1 MYKKIVIFET
11 MKRTIA
17 LAFAIILCLGTG
29 FRAKAQEEDLDAQYA
44 AELIAQ
50 GQSVPDFTL
59 KDIDGKTV
67 SLSDFRGKTV
77 LLLFW
82 ASWCPDCRAEIPQI
96 KAMHT
101 LANPDKVAFV
111 SVSFD
116 REIDTWKQF
125 VPENNLPGVHLFDP
139 QGMKESEIGK
149 AYHIKW
155 IPSMYVID
163 PQGKVV
169 LGTVMAGKAASTLLG
184 ANSSVA
190 QLHFNNDLCTD
201 ENCEN

>member
-1 MYKKIVIFET
+1 
-11 MKRTIA
+11 MKRMIA
-17 LAFAIILCLGTG
+17 FTFALLLCFATG
-29 FRAKAQEEDLDAQYA
+29 LKAQTQEEDLDLQYA
-44 AELIAQ
+44 TELIAK
-50 GQSVPDFTL
+50 GQTVPDFTL

-67 SLSDFRGKTV
+67 KLSDFRGKTV

-101 LANPDKVAFV
+101 LANPNSVAFV

-116 REIDTWKQF
+116 REYDTWKQF
-125 VPENNLPGVHLFDP
+125 VPENSLPGVQLFDP
-139 QGMKESEIGK
+139 EGMKESKIGE
-149 AYHIKW
+149 AYHIRW

-184 ANSSVA
+184 VSSSSA
-190 QLHFNNDLCTD
+190 RPLFNNDLCTD

>member
-1 MYKKIVIFET
+1 
-11 MKRTIA
+11 MKRILA
-17 LAFAIILCLGTG
+17 LSFALLLCFATG
-29 FRAKAQEEDLDAQYA
+29 LKAQTQEEDLDPQYA
-44 AELIAQ
+44 ADLIAK
-50 GQSVPDFTL
+50 GQSVPDFSL
-59 KDIDGKTV
+59 KDIDGNTV
-67 SLSDFRGKTV
+67 RLSDFRGKTV

-101 LANPDKVAFV
+101 LSNPDKVAFV

-116 REIDTWKQF
+116 RDIDTWKQF
-125 VPENNLPGVHLFDP
+125 VPENDLPGVQLFDP
-139 QGMKESEIGK
+139 EGMKESKIGE

-163 PQGKVV
+163 PQGKVII
-169 LGTVMAGKAASTLLG
+169 GTVMAGKAASTLLG
-184 ANSSVA
+184 MASSSA
-190 QLHFNNDLCTD
+190 RPLFTNDLCTD

>member
-1 MYKKIVIFET
+1 MKKIMAITF
-11 MKRTIA
+11 A
-17 LAFAIILCLGTG
+17 LLLCLGTG
-29 FRAKAQEEDLDAQYA
+29 LRAQAQAQEEDLDAKYA
-44 AELIAQ
+44 VDLIAK

-59 KDIDGKTV
+59 KDISGKSV

-101 LANPDKVAFV
+101 LANPDNIEFV

-116 REIDTWKQF
+116 RDIDTWKQF
-125 VPENNLPGVHLFDP
+125 VPENQLPGVQLFDP
-139 QGMKESEIGK
+139 EGMKESKIGE

-155 IPSMYVID
+155 IPSMYVIGPD
-163 PQGKVV
+163 GKVL
-169 LGTVMAGKAASTLLG
+169 LGTVIAGRAASALLG
-184 ANSSVA
+184 APSSGIRT
-190 QLHFNNDLCTD
+190 LFNNDLCTD

>member
-1 MYKKIVIFET
+1 M
-11 MKRTIA
+11 
-17 LAFAIILCLGTG
+17 
-29 FRAKAQEEDLDAQYA
+29 RAQAQEEDLDAKYA
-44 AELIAQ
+44 VDLIAK
-50 GQSVPDFTL
+50 GQSVPDFSL
-59 KDIDGKTV
+59 QDISGKTV
-67 SLSDFRGKTV
+67 KLSDFRGKTV

-96 KAMHT
+96 KAMYT
-101 LANPDKVAFV
+101 LSNPDKVAFV

-125 VPENNLPGVHLFDP
+125 VPENSLPGVQLFDP
-139 QGMKESEIGK
+139 QGMKESAIGE

-184 ANSSVA
+184 ASSSIA
-190 QLHFNNDLCTD
+190 QLHFDNDLCTD

>member
-1 MYKKIVIFET
+1 
-11 MKRTIA
+11 MKRILA
-17 LAFAIILCLGTG
+17 LTFALLLCFGTG
-29 FRAKAQEEDLDAQYA
+29 LRAQNQEEDLDLQYA
-44 AELIAQ
+44 VDLIAK
-50 GQSVPDFTL
+50 GQSVPDFSL
-59 KDIDGKTV
+59 KDISGNTV
-67 SLSDFRGKTV
+67 SMSDFRGKTV

-101 LANPDKVAFV
+101 LANPDKVVFV

-116 REIDTWKQF
+116 RDIDTWKQF
-125 VPENNLPGVHLFDP
+125 VPENSLPGVQLFDP
-139 QGMKESEIGK
+139 EGMKESKIGQ

-163 PQGKVV
+163 PQGKVI

-184 ANSSVA
+184 IASTSA
-190 QLHFNNDLCTD
+190 RPLFNNDLCTD

>member
-1 MYKKIVIFET
+1 MYKKIVIFDD
-11 MKRTIA
+11 MKRTIV

-29 FRAKAQEEDLDAQYA
+29 FRAKAQEEDLDAKYA
-44 AELIAQ
+44 AELIAK

-101 LANPDKVAFV
+101 LANPDNVVFV

-149 AYHIKW
+149 AYHINW

-163 PQGKVV
+163 PLGKVV

-190 QLHFNNDLCTD
+190 QLHFDNDLCTD

>member
-1 MYKKIVIFET
+1 
-11 MKRTIA
+11 MKRIIA
-17 LAFAIILCLGTG
+17 LAFALILCFETG
-29 FRAKAQEEDLDAQYA
+29 LRAQTQEEDLDLQYA
-44 AELIAQ
+44 TELIAK
-50 GQSVPDFTL
+50 GLAVPDFTL
-59 KDIDGKTV
+59 QDIEGKTV
-67 SLSDFRGKTV
+67 KLSDFRGKTV

-101 LANPDKVAFV
+101 LANPNNVVFV

-116 REIDTWKQF
+116 REYDTWKQF
-125 VPENNLPGVHLFDP
+125 VPENSLPGVQLFDP
-139 QGMKESEIGK
+139 EGMKESKIGD
-149 AYHIKW
+149 AFHIKW

-184 ANSSVA
+184 TSSA
-190 QLHFNNDLCTD
+190 SAKPLFNNDLCTD

>member
-1 MYKKIVIFET
+1 MKKIMAITF
-11 MKRTIA
+11 A
-17 LAFAIILCLGTG
+17 LLLCLGTG
-29 FRAKAQEEDLDAQYA
+29 MRARAQEEDLDAKYA
-44 AELIAQ
+44 AELIAKGQ
-50 GQSVPDFTL
+50 GVPDFTL
-59 KDIDGKTV
+59 KDISGNTV
-67 SLSDFRGKTV
+67 SLSDFRGKNV

-101 LANPDKVAFV
+101 LANPDKTAFV

-116 REIDTWKQF
+116 RDIDTWKQF
-125 VPENNLPGVHLFDP
+125 VPENQLPGVQLFDP
-139 QGMKESEIGK
+139 EGMKESKIGE

-163 PQGKVV
+163 PEGKVV
-169 LGTVMAGKAASTLLG
+169 LGTVMAGKAASALLG
-184 ANSSVA
+184 APSSSA
-190 QLHFNNDLCTD
+190 RTLFNNDLCTD

>member
-1 MYKKIVIFET
+1 MKKVFAVV
-11 MKRTIA
+11 IA
-17 LAFAIILCLGTG
+17 LLCLNTG
-29 FRAKAQEEDLDAQYA
+29 IWAQNAAEEDLDPQYA
-44 AELIAQ
+44 VDLIAK
-50 GQSVPDFTL
+50 GQPVPDFTL
-59 KDIDGKTV
+59 NDINGKSV

-101 LANPDKVAFV
+101 LVNPDKVVFV

-116 REIDTWKQF
+116 REKSTWEQF
-125 VPENNLPGVHLFDP
+125 VPENALPGVQLFDP
-139 QGMKESEIGK
+139 EGMKESKIGE
-149 AYHIKW
+149 AFHIKW

-169 LGTVMAGKAASTLLG
+169 LGTVMAGKAAAALLG
-184 ANSSVA
+184 APSTG
-190 QLHFNNDLCTD
+190 LRTPFNNDLCTD

>member
-1 MYKKIVIFET
+1 MKKIIAIVI
-11 MKRTIA
+11 
-17 LAFAIILCLGTG
+17 AFLCLNTG
-29 FRAKAQEEDLDAQYA
+29 IWAQNASEEDLDPQYA
-44 AELIAQ
+44 AELIAK
-50 GQSVPDFTL
+50 GQPVPDFTL
-59 KDIDGKTV
+59 KDINGKSV
-67 SLSDFRGKTV
+67 SVSDFRGKTV

-101 LANPDKVAFV
+101 LVNPEKVEFV

-116 REIDTWKQF
+116 REKSTWEQF
-125 VPENNLPGVHLFDP
+125 VPENSLPGVQLFDP
-139 QGMKESEIGK
+139 EGMKESKIGE

-163 PQGKVV
+163 PQGKVI
-169 LGTVMAGKAASTLLG
+169 LGTVMAGKAAAALLG
-184 ANSSVA
+184 APSSG
-190 QLHFNNDLCTD
+190 LRTPFNNDLCTD

>member
-1 MYKKIVIFET
+1 
-11 MKRTIA
+11 MKRIIA
-17 LAFAIILCLGTG
+17 LAFALILCFGTG
-29 FRAKAQEEDLDAQYA
+29 LRAQTQEEDLDLQYA
-44 AELIAQ
+44 TELIAK
-50 GQSVPDFTL
+50 GQSVPDFSL
-59 KDIDGKTV
+59 KDIDGNTV
-67 SLSDFRGKTV
+67 KLSDFRGKTV

-101 LANPDKVAFV
+101 LANPDSVVFV

-116 REIDTWKQF
+116 REYDTWKQF
-125 VPENNLPGVHLFDP
+125 VPENSLPGVQLFDP
-139 QGMKESEIGK
+139 EGMKESKIGD
-149 AYHIKW
+149 AFHIKW

-169 LGTVMAGKAASTLLG
+169 LGTVIAGKAASTLLG
-184 ANSSVA
+184 TSSA
-190 QLHFNNDLCTD
+190 SAKPLFNNDLCTD